1 MYEGLDLQLYC
12 EASGKPVPNIT
23 WTRVFDNGSESEV
36 LHRETTWKILNIN
49 RTDAGTFRC
58 TANNGAGNPA
68 SQAIEVNVLCK

>member
-23 WTRVFDNGSESEV
+23 WTRVFDNGGESEL

-68 SQAIEVNVLCK
+68 SQTIEVNVFCK